1 MFLISFSFKD
11 TINQYKTILRSNIGF
26 DEVKLHF
33 WDYKDFTVQRLKE
46 IFINFQSSI
55 RKVTIGF
62 SAISYSCLI
71 SLLALLPNINEIVID
86 ISLIGAPVEPKQ
98 RLSCLTS
105 LKSFTS
111 RVETS
116 QIIFELPNNILS
128 KLIFKSSVCEAAPPT
143 QLLESIFEKQC
154 KVTELNLNPE
164 KVHSVEILKLKT
176 LWLANNC
183 NVRSLLRSQES
194 LTSLSIFGHLN
205 RDEIVKV
212 CCSEKLRTL
221 HVAVNGS
228 KQNSLFIENLQKLK
242 KLEVLTYS
250 MTNCHIKLDAVFLGF
265 LVKFELNLSNCSCDI
280 EDLIHNLP
288 VSCPCL
294 KHFKL
299 KSLNTIVDVQLF
311 ASLLRNKNMTKL
323 ELFAASNLNDLQA
336 LSIGI
341 QEKLSE
347 VYLGPNIEH
356 FEKFLKFCPNLEKLS
371 ICVKDLG
378 CLKDILMIKKLTHLS
393 LTSQSTINVC
403 SNDFFRTLCEFGK
416 KLNYFDCQCSSVDK
430 SFLSKFRS
438 TFGAQFSKI
447 EFISK
452 DNLNLLVMRNN
463 KWN

>member
-1 MFLISFSFKD
+1 M
-11 TINQYKTILRSNIGF
+11 
-26 DEVKLHF
+26 
-33 WDYKDFTVQRLKE
+33 QRLKE
-46 IFINFQSSI
+46 IFINFHCSI

-71 SLLALLPNINEIVID
+71 SLLALLANINEIVID
-86 ISLIGAPVEPKQ
+86 ISLIGAPVKPQQ
-98 RLSCLTS
+98 RLFCLTS

-128 KLIFKSSVCEAAPPT
+128 KLVFKSSVCEAAPPM
-143 QLLESIFEKQC
+143 QLLESIFAKQF

-164 KVHSVEILKLKT
+164 KVHSVEIVELKT
-176 LWLANNC
+176 LWLANNS

-221 HVAVNGS
+221 HVAIDGC
-228 KQNSLFIENLQKLK
+228 KQNSLFLENLQKLK

-250 MTNCHIKLDAVFLGF
+250 MTNCHIKLDAVCLGF
-265 LVKFELNLSNCSCDI
+265 LVKFELNLSNCSCYI
-280 EDLIHNLP
+280 QDLVHNLP

-299 KSLNTIVDVQLF
+299 KSSNMIVDVQLY

-323 ELFAASNLNDLQA
+323 ELFVASNLNDLQT
-336 LSIGI
+336 LPIGTHV
-341 QEKLSE
+341 KLAE
-347 VYLGPNIEH
+347 VHLGPNIEH
-356 FEKFLKFCPNLEKLS
+356 FEKFLQVCPNLEKLS
-371 ICVKDLG
+371 ICVKDFG
-378 CLKDILMIKKLTHLS
+378 CLKNILMIRKLTHLS
-393 LTSQSTINVC
+393 LTSQSPITVC

-430 SFLSKFRS
+430 SFLSKLRTAFD
-438 TFGAQFSKI
+438 AQFSRI

-452 DNLNLLVMRNN
+452 GNLLIMRNN